1 VENLKMNKEKP
12 QAPDLASLR
21 IDPNVRIKA
30 ASARRNVIITVVSA
44 LLIMCGV
51 LVFAIKN
58 QTVTVEVAIAR
69 SPSESGGTVV
79 LNASGYVTPRRRS
92 TVAAKITGRVKEML
106 VEEGMRVKEGQI
118 IAYLDDAEAKA
129 QLAAAQA
136 DLQVAQAA
144 IHEIEVNAADAQRTL
159 KRIKNLHREQVAS
172 QENLDHSKA
181 AADALEARRRL
192 ALEQVQAAESR
203 LAVARQDLENCTVRA
218 PFSGIVVS
226 KDAQVGEMVSPI
238 SAGGGF
244 TRTGIATIVDMDS
257 LEIEVDVNESYIAK
271 VSIGQKVDAVLD
283 AYPEW
288 HIPGSVRTTIPTADR
303 QKATVKVRIA
313 FDQLDPRILPDM
325 GVKVS
330 FLSEKDPTRQSAAQ
344 ALVPKEAILDING
357 KKTVFRVVQNKL
369 EQCPVKLGEERGT
382 DVEIIDG
389 LSSGDA
395 VVTSSPGNLRHG
407 QRAEIK

>member
-1 VENLKMNKEKP
+1 MNEKDKRL
-12 QAPDLASLR
+12 PDLASLR
-21 IDPNVRIKA
+21 IDPNLRA
-30 ASARRNVIITVVSA
+30 AQRSKKSTVLITSIIA
-44 LLIMCGV
+44 LLIIV
-51 LVFAIKN
+51 VVVAFVIKN
-58 QTVTVEVAIAR
+58 QKVSVEVAIAR
-69 SPSESGGTVV
+69 PASESWGTVV
-79 LNASGYVTPRRRS
+79 LNASGYITPRRRS

-106 VEEGMRVKEGQI
+106 VEEGLQVKDGQV
-118 IAYLDDAEAKA
+118 IARLDDADAKA
-129 QLAAAQA
+129 HLAAAQA
-136 DLQVAQAA
+136 ELQVAQAA
-144 IHEIEVNAADAQRTL
+144 IREIEVNAADAQRTL
-159 KRIKNLHREQVAS
+159 ARIKNLHREQVAS

-181 AADALEARRRL
+181 AADALGARRKL
-192 ALEQVQAAESR
+192 ALEQVQAADSR

-244 TRTGIATIVDMDS
+244 TRTGIATIVDMNS

-283 AYPEW
+283 AYPDW

-313 FDQLDPRILPDM
+313 FDRLDPRILPDM

-330 FLSEKDPTRQSAAQ
+330 FLSEEDPSRKAAAQ
-344 ALVPKEAILDING
+344 ALVPREAVRDING
-357 KKTVFRVVQNKL
+357 KKLVFRVVDNKL
-369 EQCPVKLGEERGT
+369 EQRTVKLGEERGI
-382 DVEIIDG
+382 DIEIIDG
-389 LSSGDA
+389 ISSGD
-395 VVTSSPGNLRHG
+395 VVVVNGPQDLRDG